1 MDPKLIAIFKF
12 LQGINPQTKKVTDK
26 AGNISVEG
34 RKPRKTAPDK
44 KLRGLFVL
52 NPKPF
57 TIADIETLVDAY
69 NPQLVVRLST
79 PTFKDG
85 KQIPPMLWVG
95 QDFAEDTDEELSDF
109 MEGL

>member
-1 MDPKLIAIFKF
+1 MNPKLIAIFKF
-12 LQGINPQTKKVTDK
+12 LQGINPLTTKDGIGK
-26 AGNISVEG
+26 
-34 RKPRKTAPDK
+34 KPRKTTPDK

-57 TIADIETLVDAY
+57 TISEIETLVDAY
-69 NPQLVVRLST
+69 NPQLVARLS
-79 PTFKDG
+79 PPKFKDG
-85 KQIPPMLWVG
+85 KQIPSMLWVG